1 MHIIPVMLETLTH
14 NYNNNIDN
22 DIDIDNDTDYIN
34 MTVEVYETPRLSI
47 TTKENINEFC
57 ENKEF
62 KKLFLNF
69 WNIIRKKNDKDKNAI
84 MDRLEKEM
92 KMNLFR

>member
-1 MHIIPVMLETLTH
+1 MHIIPVIPVILEILDDSD
-14 NYNNNIDN
+14 NNID
-22 DIDIDNDTDYIN
+22 IDYIN

-62 KKLFLNF
+62 KNNFLNF
-69 WNIIRKKNDKDKNAI
+69 WNIIRKKQDKDKNAI
-84 MDRLEKEM
+84 LDRLEKEM
-92 KMNLFR
+92 K

>member
-1 MHIIPVMLETLTH
+1 MHIIPVIFETLTN

-22 DIDIDNDTDYIN
+22 DIDIDYIN
-34 MTVEVYETPRLSI
+34 MTVEVYETARLSI

-57 ENKEF
+57 QNKEF

-69 WNIIRKKNDKDKNAI
+69 WNIIRKKQDTDKNDI
-84 MDRLEKEM
+84 LDRLEKEM
-92 KMNLFR
+92 K